1 MISLSYE
8 WRGDCDHP
16 RRLAPIPGKT
26 MLNIE
31 KNSDGH
37 KTTIRLIGRMQAE
50 HLPALQA
57 LIKESRPRI
66 ALDLE
71 QLTLVDVEAVRFLGG
86 CRRNGMALLNCSP
99 YIREWIAKEQ
109 KSGK

>member
-1 MISLSYE
+1 LRSSTAIGPDSSEDDAEYRKE
-8 WRGDCDHP
+8 F
-16 RRLAPIPGKT
+16 RRAQD
-26 MLNIE
+26 NHSADRS
-31 KNSDGH
+31 NA
-37 KTTIRLIGRMQAE
+37 GRAFAGVAGAHQ
-50 HLPALQA
+50 
-57 LIKESRPRI
+57 SRPRI

-109 KSGK
+109 KNGK

>member
-1 MISLSYE
+1 
-8 WRGDCDHP
+8 
-16 RRLAPIPGKT
+16 

-37 KTTIRLIGRMQAE
+37 KTTIRLTGRMQAE

-66 ALDLE
+66 VLDLE
-71 QLTLVDVEAVRFLGG
+71 QLTLVDVETVRFLGG
-86 CRRNGMALLNCSP
+86 CRRKGVALLNCSP
-99 YIREWIAKEQ
+99 YIRNWIAQEQ
-109 KSGK
+109 KSGR